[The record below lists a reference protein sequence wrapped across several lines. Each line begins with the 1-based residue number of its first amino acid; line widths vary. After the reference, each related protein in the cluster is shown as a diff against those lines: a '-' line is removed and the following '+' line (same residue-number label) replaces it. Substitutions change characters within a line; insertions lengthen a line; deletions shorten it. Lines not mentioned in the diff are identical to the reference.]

1 MYLHINSTYIQSAF
15 FAASITFYQ
24 NQPKIQQ
31 KYLAH
36 LLFSGTVYMF
46 WITKCY
52 RCRWMFLLN
61 IHVVF

>member
-52 RCRWMFLLN
+52 RCR
-61 IHVVF
+61 